1 MAAKKEDKLERTYNV
16 PLRSGFVNTPKHRR
30 TKKAVSVLKLF
41 VKKHMKT
48 DDILIG
54 QNLNKE
60 LWKNGIKNP
69 PHHVKINVTKEDNI
83 AKAEL
88 VGFEFKEEK
97 RPEQPVQEENTLKD
111 KLAAKLGVKDEMA
124 DKKKDDKP
132 KQEESEKKTEE
143 KKPEATE
150 KTAPVAE
157 KEPKVE
163 KKEKTDEK
171 PKKVETKTE
180 NKPTSLT
187 NPKEIK
193 K

>member
-1 MAAKKEDKLERTYNV
+1 
-16 PLRSGFVNTPKHRR
+16 
-30 TKKAVSVLKLF
+30 
-41 VKKHMKT
+41 MKT

-54 QNLNKE
+54 QNLNRE

-69 PHHVKINVTKEDNI
+69 PHHVKITITKEDDV

-132 KQEESEKKTEE
+132 KKEDPKKKTEE
-143 KKPEATE
+143 IKPEEPT
-150 KTAPVAE
+150 KTAPNAE

-163 KKEKTDEK
+163 KKEKTAEK

-180 NKPTSLT
+180 NKPISSSK
-187 NPKEIK
+187 PKEIK